1 MSKYVS
7 ITLFF
12 IFFPVLL
19 IAGNSS
25 APQVLKVGVYDNP
38 PKIFINDNG
47 NPDGIFI
54 DIVKSVFDSQQVEL
68 EFVTGKW
75 SDLFIMLQ
83 NGEIDLLP
91 DMALSP
97 GRDSLFHLSVPVLSS
112 WLQVYTSNTGIINKT
127 TDLQGKRIGVLRS
140 SSQEEYVKHT
150 IKHDFDIDYSVVTF
164 DTYTQ
169 SVDALKN
176 NEIDALIADRFFYF
190 SELCDEDI
198 LASGVVLQ
206 VSSLHFAFSHKS
218 PLWLIDVLNKD
229 LSQQYNIPNSVYYQ
243 SIQKWFNKHKTKIPD
258 SVQWLIALL
267 AVALVI
273 FLLFT
278 VLLRAKVKSK
288 TNELHL
294 QNNELIKAKEKA
306 EESDRLKTAF
316 LQNLSHEIRTPLNG
330 ILGFVNVLQDPHF
343 NDERKNQFT
352 EIINSSSE
360 RLLSTINDIVEIS
373 KIDAHQVEVNN
384 SELNVTEILEQHI
397 RSLNDKALKK
407 GITLVTD
414 FQLTAENARIVADSN
429 LLNGI
434 LSRMLNNALK
444 FTHEGSIGLGAYRD
458 DSYLVF
464 YVKDTGTG
472 IPADRL
478 EAIFDR
484 FVNAD
489 LNLSRSYDGSGL
501 GLSIVKSYLELMN
514 GSIWVESEVGKGST
528 FYCKLPVK

>member
-1 MSKYVS
+1 
-7 ITLFF
+7 
-12 IFFPVLL
+12 
-19 IAGNSS
+19 
-25 APQVLKVGVYDNP
+25 
-38 PKIFINDNG
+38 
-47 NPDGIFI
+47 
-54 DIVKSVFDSQQVEL
+54 
-68 EFVTGKW
+68 
-75 SDLFIMLQ
+75 MLQ
-83 NGEIDLLP
+83 NGEIDVLP
-91 DMALSP
+91 DMAFSP
-97 GRDSLFHLSVPVLSS
+97 ERDSLFHFSVPIISS
-112 WLQVYTSNTGIINKT
+112 WLQVYTSSSSIINKT
-127 TDLQGKRIGVLRS
+127 TDLKGKRLGVLRS

-150 IKHDFDIDYSVVTF
+150 IKNEFNIEYRVLTF

-169 SVDALKN
+169 SVEALKN

-190 SELCDEDI
+190 SELCDQDI

-206 VSSLHFAFSHKS
+206 VSSLHFAFSRKS
-218 PLWLIDVLNKD
+218 SLWFVDVLNKEI
-229 LSQQYNIPNSVYYQ
+229 SQQYNNPQSVYYQ
-243 SIQKWFNKHKTKIPD
+243 SIQKWFNKHKTKIPG
-258 SVQWLIALL
+258 SVQWLIAVL
-267 AVALVI
+267 AVALVV

-278 VLLRAKVKSK
+278 VMLRARVKSK
-288 TNELHL
+288 TMELYL

-373 KIDAHQVEVNN
+373 KIDAHQVEVNY

-414 FQLTAENARIVADSN
+414 FQLTAENARVVTDSN

-434 LSRMLNNALK
+434 LSRLLNNALK
-444 FTHEGSIGLGAYRD
+444 FTREGSIGLGAYRD
-458 DSYLVF
+458 DSYLVV
-464 YVKDTGTG
+464 YVRDTGTG

-501 GLSIVKSYLELMN
+501 GLSIVKSYLTLMN

-528 FYCKLPVK
+528 FYCQLPV